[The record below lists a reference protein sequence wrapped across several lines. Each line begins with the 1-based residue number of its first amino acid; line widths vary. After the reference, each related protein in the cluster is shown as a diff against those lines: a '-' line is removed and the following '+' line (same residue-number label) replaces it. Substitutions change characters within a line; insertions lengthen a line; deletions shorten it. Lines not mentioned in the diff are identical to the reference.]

1 MAGDIEAASP
11 ALCRLRL
18 GIELRKLRKAKGLVG
33 QEVANLT
40 AWSPAKI
47 TRLETGDKPVEPMD
61 VRVLCQLYDADEETA
76 SRLEGYAF
84 VTKTKRDWWQ
94 SSQYRPVIRP
104 GFDAFIGLE
113 AIAAELHEYQPEF
126 IPGLLQTEEY
136 VRTGHTTVRQ
146 NAVRQDLA
154 ADEVQR
160 RIEVRLTRQGILTRN
175 DHPLKLT
182 AIVSEAVLRRVVGG
196 AELMKRQLAHLVE
209 VGQLPNVTLQVVPF
223 SAGAHPCMGAPFI
236 VLQFP
241 DPAIKPIVYLE
252 NLVTTVVTSKEDDVE
267 KCEVRFSDLAT
278 IALGHEESLSV
289 IEKVRKEL

>member
-11 ALCRLRL
+11 ALCRLYL

-47 TRLETGDKPVEPMD
+47 TRFETGDKPVEPMD
-61 VRVLCQLYDADEETA
+61 VRVLCQLYDADGETT

-113 AIAAELHEYQPEF
+113 AIAAELHEYQTEYV
-126 IPGLLQTEEY
+126 PGLLQTEEY
-136 VRTGHTTVRQ
+136 VRTVHTTVRQ

-160 RIEVRLTRQGILTRN
+160 RIEVRLTRQGILTRK

-182 AIVSEAVLRRVVGG
+182 AVVNEAVLRRVVGSP
-196 AELMKRQLAHLVE
+196 ELMKRQLANMVE
-209 VGQLPNVTLQVVPF
+209 VGQLSNVTLQVVPF

-241 DPAIKPIVYLE
+241 DPVIKPIVYLE
-252 NLVTTVVTSKEDDVE
+252 NLVTTVVTGKEDEVE
-267 KCEVRFSDLAT
+267 QCEVRFRDLAAV
-278 IALGHEESLSV
+278 ALGHDESLSM
-289 IEKVRKEL
+289 IEKVRKEF